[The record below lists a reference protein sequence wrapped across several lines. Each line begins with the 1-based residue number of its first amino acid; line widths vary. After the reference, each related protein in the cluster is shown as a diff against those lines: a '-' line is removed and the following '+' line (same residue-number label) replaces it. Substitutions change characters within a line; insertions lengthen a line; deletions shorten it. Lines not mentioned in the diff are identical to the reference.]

1 MRIPNKPR
9 KACVS
14 YAIYV
19 LLLVSC
25 TACKKHS
32 NVQAFVVNQPV
43 LFEDILTSIKQTN
56 LAEIHS
62 SFDGA
67 GIAVGDINRDGL
79 PDLFVCSKLGQQ
91 EILLNKGSLP
101 FEDITLQANLCAEDF
116 ISSSAIFTDVN
127 GDGFVDLY
135 LCGNTTGMGECC
147 NPPDR
152 LYINTHNNC
161 FTLAKKA
168 LPYQWA
174 DTKIHT
180 CITAADY
187 DADGDIDLF
196 IGTKLRQLNSWQA
209 GGYILQND
217 GQGNFTDITDV
228 VCPALVTAGNIY
240 DAQWVD
246 YDKDGLPDLITASG
260 HSSAVVVFHNT
271 GIGLIEEKDAI
282 SGLSLLNCNRLL
294 IEDVNGD
301 GYPDIIT
308 GSNNELAVE
317 NYNFNKKIYTIDYE
331 QIKSKKILLE
341 CLRLYNSTTAFLHAN
356 KGRSS
361 TLKYYDTCITHPY
374 YSINP
379 AINQFTRLTGVLI
392 NNKKRGFTFSMLP
405 AEPTVLTRICY

>member
-9 KACVS
+9 TACVS

-19 LLLVSC
+19 LFLVSC

-32 NVQAFVVNQPV
+32 NGQSFVTNKAV
-43 LFEDILTSIKQTN
+43 LFEDIVAATKQNN

-79 PDLFVCSKLGQQ
+79 PDLFVCSNKGQQ
-91 EILLNKGSLP
+91 QILLNNGGLLYR
-101 FEDITLQANLCAEDF
+101 DITLQANLRAHDF

-127 GDGFVDLY
+127 GDGFTDLY
-135 LCGNTTGMGECC
+135 LCGSTNCMGEFCKT
-147 NPPDR
+147 PDR
-152 LYINTHNNC
+152 LYINSRNNG
-161 FTLAKKA
+161 FVLSKKA
-168 LPYQWA
+168 LPYPWN

-180 CITAADY
+180 CVTAADY

-196 IGTKLRQLNSWQA
+196 VGTKPRQLYGLPA

-217 GQGNFTDITDV
+217 GQGNFADVTNV
-228 VCPALVTAGNIY
+228 VCPALEAAGNIY

-246 YDKDGLPDLITASG
+246 YDKDGLPDLITALGSG
-260 HSSAVVVFHNT
+260 RAAVVFHNT

-282 SGLSLLNCNRLL
+282 SGVLPPNCNRLL
-294 IEDVNGD
+294 IEDINGD

-308 GSNNELAVE
+308 GSNNDLPAK
-317 NYNFNKKIYTIDYE
+317 NYNFNKKLYTVDYE
-331 QIKSKKILLE
+331 YIKNKKILLKY
-341 CLRLYNSTTAFLHAN
+341 LLLYNSAAAFSRASKGSGCTT
-356 KGRSS
+356 
-361 TLKYYDTCITHPY
+361 KYYVDSVAQPY
-374 YSINP
+374 SSIPP

-392 NNKKRGFTFSMLP
+392 NNKKRGFTFSQLP
-405 AEPTVLTRICY
+405 AEPFVLTRICY